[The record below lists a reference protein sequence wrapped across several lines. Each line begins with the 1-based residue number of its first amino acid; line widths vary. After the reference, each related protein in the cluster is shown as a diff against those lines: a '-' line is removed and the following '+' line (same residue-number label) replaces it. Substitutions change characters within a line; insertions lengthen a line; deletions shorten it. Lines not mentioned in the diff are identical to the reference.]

1 MRKKFSI
8 DAKKVFAFEMSAA
21 LETILVA
28 KVVKGRGRGGGGWE
42 VRGTSFYKPYGY
54 VPPHRVAFLR
64 RFGLKMGIHFAV
76 FGLESGMVFEGTT
89 ECVNVFS
96 VSFPNE

>member
-1 MRKKFSI
+1 MEFNRCGKSFQSMQ
-8 DAKKVFAFEMSAA
+8 KKVFAFEMTAP

-28 KVVKGRGRGGGGWE
+28 KVLKGRW
-42 VRGTSFYKPYGY
+42 
-54 VPPHRVAFLR
+54 A
-64 RFGLKMGIHFAV
+64 
-76 FGLESGMVFEGTT
+76 GMVFEGTT

>member
-8 DAKKVFAFEMSAA
+8 DAKKVFAFEMTAP
-21 LETILVA
+21 LETVLVA
-28 KVVKGRGRGGGGWE
+28 QVVKGRGAGWWE
-42 VRGTSFYKPYGY
+42 VRGTSLYKPYGY
-54 VPPHRVAFLR
+54 VPPHRVGFLH

-76 FGLESGMVFEGTT
+76 FGLASGMVFEGTT

>member
-28 KVVKGRGRGGGGWE
+28 KVVKGRGRGGGVGGE
-42 VRGTSFYKPYGY
+42 GY
-54 VPPHRVAFLR
+54 FIL
-64 RFGLKMGIHFAV
+64 
-76 FGLESGMVFEGTT
+76 
-89 ECVNVFS
+89 
-96 VSFPNE
+96 